1 MADNIQSQVK
11 TFYNKLGLVQKIVIF
26 TIPALVIALLMYFFM
41 NGALKEREVLF
52 SGLEQGDAGKI
63 VEILKENKI
72 GYELKDNGSTILV
85 EKDKVM
91 DTRISLA
98 SQGLPES
105 SVVGYEL
112 FDKTNLGMS
121 EFVQKLNYKRA
132 LEGELSKTI
141 SALDEVKKARVHI
154 VIPERA
160 LFIKDQKEPT
170 ASVTLQLN
178 SGRNLSQKTVEGIQ
192 TLVASSIEG
201 LQTNN
206 VSVIDH
212 KGKLLSVP
220 EINVNTVAGLTAQQ
234 YDQQKSVEEY
244 LTNKAQTML
253 DNVLG
258 VGNANVRLNAELD
271 FTKIDQT
278 KTDFDPDRQVIR
290 SEQTI
295 LETSKTTDSLNYS
308 GVNSDRNQSN
318 VIQNYEISQVVEHIS
333 HNVGGIKRLSV
344 AAMINSVP
352 KIIDSNGVK
361 TVTYLP
367 RTDEE
372 IQKLTDIIKN
382 AVGYNPER
390 NDQITVTNVQFDTN
404 FDEFDLDMKPKLEW
418 HENPDNQK
426 LFVLIGIILITI
438 FLMYKFMQSKF
449 IREKVRI
456 ALELPGKAE
465 FSVDLD
471 SETQQ
476 QQIVED
482 MNFTDNLMLLP
493 SELPDQLLLE
503 GDSRSGFNE
512 TEEFILDAGSGTK
525 IKKGLASKR
534 SALSSHNV
542 ELDEENMMK
551 LEIKNN
557 VQEYI
562 DNNVVEAVKL
572 LRNIIS
578 QTPDDDRK

>member
-1 MADNIQSQVK
+1 MADNIQAQVK

-160 LFIKDQKEPT
+160 LFIKDQKDPT

-201 LQTNN
+201 LSTNN

-258 VGNANVRLNAELD
+258 IGNANVRLNAELD

-295 LETSKTTDSLNYS
+295 LETSKTTDSLNYT

-344 AAMINSVP
+344 AAMINSIP

-404 FDEFDLDMKPKLEW
+404 FDEFDFDTKPVLKW

-476 QQIVED
+476 QQMVED
-482 MNFTDNLMLLP
+482 LNFTDNLMLLP

-503 GDSRSGFNE
+503 GDSRSGLNE
-512 TEEFILDAGSGTK
+512 TDEFILDIGSGTK
-525 IKKGLASKR
+525 IKKGLAAKR
-534 SALSSHNV
+534 STLSSHNI

-578 QTPDDDRK
+578 QTPDDERK

>member
-1 MADNIQSQVK
+1 MADNIQAQVK

-160 LFIKDQKEPT
+160 LFIKDQKDPT

-201 LQTNN
+201 LSTNN

-258 VGNANVRLNAELD
+258 IGNANVRLNAELD

-295 LETSKTTDSLNYS
+295 LETSKTTDSLNYT

-344 AAMINSVP
+344 AAMINSIP

-404 FDEFDLDMKPKLEW
+404 FDEFDFDTKPVLKW

-476 QQIVED
+476 QQMVED
-482 MNFTDNLMLLP
+482 LNFTDNLMLLP

-503 GDSRSGFNE
+503 GDSRSGLNE
-512 TEEFILDAGSGTK
+512 TDEFILDTGSGTK
-525 IKKGLASKR
+525 IKKGLAAKR
-534 SALSSHNV
+534 STLSSHNI

-578 QTPDDDRK
+578 QTPDDERK